1 MSARTTH
8 AELGVLPVRMDREPD
23 AAALADR
30 RRRTHLEMVD
40 AVVAGAE
47 LGHVAAIAAGAT
59 GCDVA
64 IAVPRLGPPA
74 VIAREVPEDELAGL
88 GHYVAD
94 RLRDRPARV
103 PEWIVHEVP
112 VTAGEEPVG
121 LVALLS
127 PPAPGAHA
135 EAIEIL
141 HLAAAATLTKL
152 AIEEARQEVEEGL
165 RDSFMEELRSTA
177 PLSTADIVRRAMRLG
192 CDVTRGAVVLCA
204 DGDPDRPR
212 RTMATIAAEIP
223 DALMQS
229 LDGRVYAVIPA
240 GTGEDPPPSAP
251 PSRVESV
258 TARLR
263 RFGTVGISSFYR
275 DPADLRRALQEAE
288 LMADVLRASGAPSAQ
303 IAGTGTYRLLLRLF
317 VTHPDEVR
325 SFFEGTVGPI
335 VRYDEHYGTDL
346 VATLE
351 SYLEHNCNMNATA
364 AAVYAHRHT
373 IAYRLDR
380 VRELSGLDPSHGE
393 HRERLGLG
401 LKAYRILAPR
411 V

>member
-1 MSARTTH
+1 M
-8 AELGVLPVRMDREPD
+8 
-23 AAALADR
+23 
-30 RRRTHLEMVD
+30 
-40 AVVAGAE
+40 
-47 LGHVAAIAAGAT
+47 
-59 GCDVA
+59 
-64 IAVPRLGPPA
+64 
-74 VIAREVPEDELAGL
+74 
-88 GHYVAD
+88 
-94 RLRDRPARV
+94 
-103 PEWIVHEVP
+103 
-112 VTAGEEPVG
+112 
-121 LVALLS
+121 
-127 PPAPGAHA
+127 
-135 EAIEIL
+135 
-141 HLAAAATLTKL
+141 
-152 AIEEARQEVEEGL
+152 
-165 RDSFMEELRSTA
+165 
-177 PLSTADIVRRAMRLG
+177 VRRAVRLG

-240 GTGEDPPPSAP
+240 GTGEDPPPSRTPA
-251 PSRVESV
+251 RVEAV
-258 TARLR
+258 AARLR

-373 IAYRLDR
+373 IAYRLER
-380 VRELSGLDPSHGE
+380 VRELTGLDPSHGE

-411 V
+411 A

>member
-1 MSARTTH
+1 MSAQPSH
-8 AELGVLPVRMDREPD
+8 AGVGIVPDLVEREPV
-23 AAALADR
+23 AATLAEVR
-30 RRRTHLEMVD
+30 RSTHREMVD
-40 AVVAGAE
+40 AVVAGSGLTRVAE
-47 LGHVAAIAAGAT
+47 IAGRAT
-59 GCDVA
+59 GCDLA
-64 IAVPRLGPPA
+64 ISVPRLGPPA
-74 VIAREVPEDELAGL
+74 ASARDLPEGELLAL
-88 GHYVAD
+88 GGYVAD

-103 PEWIVHEVP
+103 PDWVVREVP
-112 VTAGEEPVG
+112 VTVGAELIG

-127 PPAPGAHA
+127 APDGSLA
-135 EAIEIL
+135 EPIEIM

-152 AIEEARQEVEEGL
+152 AVEEARHEVEEGL

-177 PLSTADIVRRAMRLG
+177 PLSSADIVRRAVRLG
-192 CDVTRGAVVLCA
+192 CDVTRGAFVLCA

-212 RTMATIAAEIP
+212 RTMATIAAEAP
-223 DALMQS
+223 DTLMQS

-240 GTGEDPPPSAP
+240 GPGDGTPPLTG
-251 PSRVESV
+251 PSRVEAV
-258 TARLR
+258 AARLR
-263 RFGTVGISSFYR
+263 RFGTVGISSFCR
-275 DPADLRRALQEAE
+275 DPADLRSALEEAE
-288 LMADVLRASGAPSAQ
+288 LMADVVRASGAQ

-325 SFFEGTVGPI
+325 NFFEGTVGPI
-335 VRYDEHYGTDL
+335 VRYDEQYGTDL
-346 VATLE
+346 VVTLE

-401 LKAYRILAPR
+401 LKAYRILQPR
-411 V
+411 S

>member
-1 MSARTTH
+1 MGAQMTP
-8 AELGVLPVRMDREPD
+8 AELGVLPARIGREPD
-23 AAALADR
+23 AAALAER
-30 RRRTHLEMVD
+30 RHRTHLEMVD
-40 AVVAGAE
+40 AVVAGAD
-47 LGHVAAIAAGAT
+47 LAHVAEIAGRAT
-59 GCDVA
+59 GSEVA
-64 IAVPRLGPPA
+64 ISVPRLGPPA
-74 VIAREVPEDELAGL
+74 VTARNVPEDEVLAFGN
-88 GHYVAD
+88 YVAD
-94 RLRDRPARV
+94 RLRDRPAEV
-103 PEWIVHEVP
+103 PEWILHEVP

-121 LVALLS
+121 LVALVGR
-127 PPAPGAHA
+127 PARGAHA
-135 EAIEIL
+135 ETIEIL
-141 HLAAAATLTKL
+141 HLAAAAAVTKL
-152 AIEEARQEVEEGL
+152 AIEEARHEVEEGL
-165 RDSFMEELRSTA
+165 RDSFMEELRSAA
-177 PLSTADIVRRAMRLG
+177 PLSAADIVRRAVRLG

-240 GTGEDPPPSAP
+240 GTGEDPPPSRTPA
-251 PSRVESV
+251 RVEAV
-258 TARLR
+258 AARLR

-275 DPADLRRALQEAE
+275 DPADLRSALQEAE

-373 IAYRLDR
+373 IAYRLER
-380 VRELSGLDPSHGE
+380 VRELTDLDPSHGE

-411 V
+411 G

>member
-1 MSARTTH
+1 MSAQTSPTG
-8 AELGVLPVRMDREPD
+8 LGALPALIDRGQN
-23 AAALADR
+23 AALAEH
-30 RRRTHLEMVD
+30 RRRTHLEMVE
-40 AVVAGAE
+40 AVVAGAG
-47 LGHVAAIAAGAT
+47 LAHVAEIAGRAT
-59 GCDVA
+59 GCEVA
-64 IAVPRLGPPA
+64 IAVPRLGPAA
-74 VIAREVPEDELAGL
+74 VSARDVPERELVAL

-94 RLRDRPARV
+94 RLRDRPTRV
-103 PEWIVHEVP
+103 PEWIVREVP
-112 VTAGEEPVG
+112 VTAGEDLVG
-121 LVALLS
+121 LVALLT
-127 PPAPGAHA
+127 PPALDAHA

-152 AIEEARQEVEEGL
+152 AIEEARHEVEEGL

-177 PLSTADIVRRAMRLG
+177 PLSSADIVRRAVRLG
-192 CDVTRGAVVLCA
+192 CDVTRGVVVLCA

-212 RTMATIAAEIP
+212 RTMATIAAEVP

-240 GTGEDPPPSAP
+240 GPDDDPPPVAT
-251 PSRVESV
+251 PSRVEAV
-258 TARLR
+258 AARLR

-275 DPADLRRALQEAE
+275 NPAELRHALQEAE

-325 SFFEGTVGPI
+325 SFFEETVGPI

-380 VRELSGLDPSHGE
+380 VRELSGLDPSHSE

-401 LKAYRILAPR
+401 LKAYRILAPQA
-411 V
+411 